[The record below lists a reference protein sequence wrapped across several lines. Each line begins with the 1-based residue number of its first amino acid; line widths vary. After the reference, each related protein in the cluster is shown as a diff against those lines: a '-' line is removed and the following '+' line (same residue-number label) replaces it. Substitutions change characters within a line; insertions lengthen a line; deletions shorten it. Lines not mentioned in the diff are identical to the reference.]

1 MRAHKGFYNWITTL
15 SPPAV
20 SPRGKLFAT
29 EELNGAHDRV
39 TTERWLRDRQGKSLR
54 EKWLGLSQSQR
65 DRHLQDVE
73 DPGFNLDD
81 YPQGI
86 QDSRSDPSCY
96 PYRGRSAD
104 TPTVLQ
110 DAVPIRTAQPSSQAR
125 TDRAF
130 GQFNQLHDELT
141 SAVINSA
148 LTAELTAMA
157 MAVRENNSQL
167 VAFRAAA
174 VVDCLGGL
182 VGSAVGAESRRKLL
196 SIIHDVSDSM
206 GATRLLLHNGLH
218 TDSEAKETATVTN
231 AAVVEANTALKEF
244 TTNAKKSN
252 SHFRLAYQERQIVR
266 PTATRYLN
274 EFAWINMDGFDD
286 LEGQINEVASRDGN
300 QSDCSLGVES
310 GGSTV
315 IQTRENVDEDP
326 REVDGSADVFISS
339 DGEADDSGKRGGSSA
354 ADTVRS
360 KPRACVRKRARTH
373 YYFG

>member
-39 TTERWLRDRQGKSLR
+39 TTERWLRDRQGKSIR

-110 DAVPIRTAQPSSQAR
+110 DADPIRTAQPSSQAR

-130 GQFNQLHDELT
+130 GQFIQLHDELT

-174 VVDCLGGL
+174 VVDCLGGW

-231 AAVVEANTALKEF
+231 AAVVEANTALKE
-244 TTNAKKSN
+244 
-252 SHFRLAYQERQIVR
+252 

-315 IQTRENVDEDP
+315 IQTRENVDEI
-326 REVDGSADVFISS
+326 RVKSTGLRTFSFRVMAKLTIAGKEVG
-339 DGEADDSGKRGGSSA
+339 A
-354 ADTVRS
+354 AL
-360 KPRACVRKRARTH
+360 RTR
-373 YYFG
+373 